1 MALILREKER
11 KERLGNFL
19 WDRTKIAKE
28 CECGDLERE
37 GWVFASTLG
46 SRKAK

>member
-1 MALILREKER
+1 MALVLREKER

-19 WDRTKIAKE
+19 WDQTKIAKE
-28 CECGDLERE
+28 CECGDLE